1 MGRMMCMGE
10 LTVGRVGKE
19 VRRGSN
25 LPEQDQPTLPPLPE
39 ERCVSEQQLIS
50 DSSAACSLW
59 KLMLKVSLAHFDT
72 GAGGWRGRCVG
83 CSQQQEQAPAFQE
96 GIESPR
102 ATALQTCVLLQSHS
116 AAEPLSPPVSA
127 ALPLGLCLLCTPAPL
142 CVTSPEILSTPF

>member
-39 ERCVSEQQLIS
+39 ERCISEQLLIS
-50 DSSAACSLW
+50 DSSAACSSW

-72 GAGGWRGRCVG
+72 GAGGVGVWGAASSKSRLLPFRRGLRA
-83 CSQQQEQAPAFQE
+83 SH
-96 GIESPR
+96 
-102 ATALQTCVLLQSHS
+102 ATALQTCVLLQSRS

>member
-39 ERCVSEQQLIS
+39 ERCISEQLLIS
-50 DSSAACSLW
+50 DSSAACSSW

-72 GAGGWRGRCVG
+72 GAGGVSVWGAASSKSRLLPFRRGLR
-83 CSQQQEQAPAFQE
+83 AFVPQPCRHV
-96 GIESPR
+96 SSCR
-102 ATALQTCVLLQSHS
+102 AAAL
-116 AAEPLSPPVSA
+116 LSPSA
-127 ALPLGLCLLCTPAPL
+127 HPCQQHCLWAFVFSALLHRS
-142 CVTSPEILSTPF
+142 V